1 MMDLSPKEMAR
12 FIDHTLLK
20 PEATEKDIRKLCEEA
35 KKYGFASVCTNPIYV
50 TLTKELLRGSNTK
63 TCTVVD
69 FPMGANKIEVKVLQ
83 TKLACQDG
91 AEELDMVAN
100 LGALKAGDLGLFE
113 KDIKA
118 VVDAKPE
125 SVILKVIIETA
136 ILTDDEKKTAAAIV
150 KKCGADFVKTST
162 GFGPAGANVGD
173 VALLRKVVGEGIG
186 VKASGGIRTYA
197 QVLEMIKA
205 GANRIGTS
213 ASVQIMESYATLSDY
228 I

>member
-1 MMDLSPKEMAR
+1 MDLCPKDMAR

-35 KKYGFASVCTNPIYV
+35 KGYGFASVCANPIYV
-50 TLTKELLRGSNTK
+50 TLCQGLLRGSNTK

-69 FPMGANKIEVKVLQ
+69 FPLGANKTEVKVLQ

-100 LGALKAGDLGLFE
+100 LGALKAGDLKLFE

-125 SVILKVIIETA
+125 GVILKVIIETA
-136 ILTDDEKKTAAAIV
+136 ILTDNEKKTAASIV
-150 KKCGADFVKTST
+150 KECGADFVKTST

-173 VALLRKVVGEGIG
+173 IALLRKVVGEGIG

-213 ASVQIMESYATLSDY
+213 ASVQIMESYATLSDH